1 MGRNSECPL
10 CGATGNTLRLQSM
23 DERDFTYCEVCKLI
37 YIDNS
42 FLPDVP
48 HERERYE
55 QHDNVPENAGYV
67 KFLSRVLD
75 PLLPYMSNGA
85 ICLDHG
91 CGPGPVLAELV
102 RAEGFTCW
110 AYDPIFYPDGLAEAA
125 AELGSSEK
133 KIPSSLN
140 STQSEEDNSEI
151 DQRSESTKIHDS
163 EEGKRVGVSP
173 SVMGGNLDSEVKNV
187 IAKRGQSEFPNPSFN
202 ADSKS
207 GSGTG
212 KVLDPIDTLS
222 EAFHVVFSTE
232 CFEHFHQPA
241 QTISE
246 IVGMVKKGGY
256 LGVMTEMWTDL
267 DRFSSWYY
275 TRDDTHVIFFHE
287 QTFDWLCGEYGLR
300 RVWSD
305 GKRVMIFQK
314 LG

>member
-10 CGATGNTLRLQSM
+10 CGATGNTLRLQSS
-23 DERDFTYCEVCKLI
+23 DDRDFTYCEVCKLI
-37 YIDNS
+37 YVDTS

-55 QHDNVPENAGYV
+55 QHDNTPDNAGYV
-67 KFLSRVLD
+67 SFLSRALD
-75 PLLPYMSNGA
+75 PLLPYMSDGA

-91 CGPGPVLAELV
+91 CGPGPVLAGLV

-125 AELGSSEK
+125 AELGS
-133 KIPSSLN
+133 
-140 STQSEEDNSEI
+140 
-151 DQRSESTKIHDS
+151 
-163 EEGKRVGVSP
+163 
-173 SVMGGNLDSEVKNV
+173 
-187 IAKRGQSEFPNPSFN
+187 
-202 ADSKS
+202 
-207 GSGTG
+207 GTSN
-212 KVLDPIDTLS
+212 VLDPIATLS
-222 EAFHVVFSTE
+222 EAFDVVFSTE